1 MAGASLQNIWIS
13 PYFPNLSCLRYAN
26 VLECQGIIAVRGKKK
41 TNLQQYILPNAPN
54 VPITINGGMRMP
66 GWYDIKSLSDWDAP
80 QDEDRMLKTVQMVQK
95 LVTDEVDSG
104 ISSDRI
110 IVGGFSQGT
119 LCCKRP
125 FNILKAARWQ
135 Y

>member
-80 QDEDRMLKTVQMVQK
+80 QDEDRMLTTVHMVQK
-95 LVTDEVDSG
+95 LITNEVDSG

-119 LCCKRP
+119 LCSK
-125 FNILKAARWQ
+125 
-135 Y
+135 